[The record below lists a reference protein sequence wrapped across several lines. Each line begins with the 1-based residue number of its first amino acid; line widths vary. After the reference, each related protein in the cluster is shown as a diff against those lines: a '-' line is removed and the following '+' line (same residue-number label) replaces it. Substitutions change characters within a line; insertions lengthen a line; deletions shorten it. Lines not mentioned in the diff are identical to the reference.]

1 VNETTDAAPVPRVED
16 ALEELELRLLLEAL
30 AERYGYD
37 LRGYVR
43 RAILRR
49 VHRRMVDEGCT
60 TISGLTERVLHD
72 PGVLERLL
80 LDMSHCASS
89 MFSDPPFFAALRA
102 MVFPRLRTYPFVRVW
117 DAGCSSGEE
126 AFSLAILLR
135 EEGLDDRARLYA
147 TDIND
152 AVVRK
157 AREGVFPRERV
168 DQYAHQYRA
177 AGGRDAFSDYY
188 EPAGTHIRFDPS
200 LVEKSVFSRHN
211 LVVDGPF
218 NEFHLI
224 VCRNVLTEFDADL
237 RVRVHDLLYDS
248 LARFG
253 ILALGGGESIGFTPH
268 TDGYEELDPMQGIY
282 RKVA

>member
-1 VNETTDAAPVPRVED
+1 VNETTGAATTKVED

-37 LRGYVR
+37 LSGYVR
-43 RAILRR
+43 SSIMRR
-49 VHRRMVDEGCT
+49 VHRRMIEEGCS

-80 LDMSHCASS
+80 LDMSDCATS
-89 MFSDPPFFAALRA
+89 MFCDPPFFGALRSK
-102 MVFPRLRTYPFVRVW
+102 VFPRLRTYPFVRVW

-168 DQYAHQYRA
+168 DQYAQQYRA

-188 EPAGTHIRFDPS
+188 EPDGTGVRFDPS

-237 RVRVHDLLYDS
+237 RDRVHDLLYES

-253 ILALGGGESIGFTPH
+253 ILALGGGESVGFTPH
-268 TDGYEELDPMQGIY
+268 TDGYEELDPVQGIY
-282 RKVA
+282 RKIA